1 MRKIKYYLYP
11 VLLVICLYSC
21 SSTDDDKQEPQPPIE
36 IPDADE
42 LASIGVGLVAYYTF
56 DDETG
61 DDSSSNHYD
70 AVLINHPDMIS
81 DTPSNKGKAVYL
93 RQVEKQYINIP
104 YQLFKN
110 TTYSASMWIK
120 DFGAGILLSAVNM
133 DKALDYPCFATRTSS
148 GKFEL
153 YSNNRGKPS
162 LSYSFSYPF
171 SSLQDGKWHMVA
183 FTHIPG
189 GDGSSCEKKLY
200 VDGKLVANCEGV
212 YDIPTS
218 IKVQIGGDCDGHYT
232 SSSADMKLDNIRIY
246 DRVLEAEEINTV
258 YNIERIR

>member
-1 MRKIKYYLYP
+1 M
-11 VLLVICLYSC
+11 LYSC
-21 SSTDDDKQEPQPPIE
+21 SSTDDDEQEPQPPIE

-153 YSNNRGKPS
+153 YSNNRGNQASPIPS
-162 LSYSFSYPF
+162 PIRSAHYRTENGTWLLSLIFPMVTDQVARRNYMWTV
-171 SSLQDGKWHMVA
+171 SL
-183 FTHIPG
+183 
-189 GDGSSCEKKLY
+189 
-200 VDGKLVANCEGV
+200 
-212 YDIPTS
+212 
-218 IKVQIGGDCDGHYT
+218 
-232 SSSADMKLDNIRIY
+232 
-246 DRVLEAEEINTV
+246 
-258 YNIERIR
+258 

>member
-1 MRKIKYYLYP
+1 MEKMKYYLYS
-11 VLLVICLYSC
+11 VLLAICLYSC
-21 SSTDDDKQEPQPPIE
+21 SSTDDYEQEPQPPIE

-42 LASIGVGLVAYYTF
+42 LASIGVGLVTYYTF

-61 DDSSSNHYD
+61 DDSSPNHYD
-70 AVLINHPDMIS
+70 AALINRPDMIS

-153 YSNNRGKPS
+153 YSNNRGNRASPILSPIRSAHYRMENGIWLLS
-162 LSYSFSYPF
+162 LIFP
-171 SSLQDGKWHMVA
+171 MV
-183 FTHIPG
+183 T
-189 GDGSSCEKKLY
+189 DQ
-200 VDGKLVANCEGV
+200 VARRN
-212 YDIPTS
+212 Y
-218 IKVQIGGDCDGHYT
+218 
-232 SSSADMKLDNIRIY
+232 M
-246 DRVLEAEEINTV
+246 
-258 YNIERIR
+258 

>member
-1 MRKIKYYLYP
+1 MKEIKYYLWLT
-11 VLLVICLYSC
+11 VLAAGLCSC
-21 SSTDDDKQEPQPPIE
+21 SSTDDDGQQPPIE

-56 DDETG
+56 DEGTG
-61 DDSSSNHYD
+61 DDSSSNHDD
-70 AVLINHPDMIS
+70 AVLINRPDVIS
-81 DTPSNKGKAVYL
+81 DTPSGKGEAVYL
-93 RQVEKQYINIP
+93 RQSDKQYINIP
-104 YQLFKN
+104 YQLFRN

-153 YSNNRGKPS
+153 YSNNRGNPS
-162 LSYSFSYPF
+162 PSYSFSYPF

-183 FTHIPG
+183 FTHIPR
-189 GDGSSCEKKLY
+189 GDGFSCEKRLY

-232 SSSADMKLDNIRIY
+232 TSSADMKLDNIRIY
-246 DRVLEAEEINTV
+246 DRVLEVEEVHTI
-258 YNIERIR
+258 YNLERIQ